1 MKKTFLALGAF
12 LSLGMGGLFHAT
24 NASADS
30 STPVYRLYN
39 PNTGEHFYTGN
50 SYEEKSL
57 SANGWVYEG
66 IGWQAAT
73 SGTSVYRVYNP
84 NAKGGDHYYT
94 MSKYE
99 AQTLV
104 NSGWK
109 WDNNGK
115 AAFFSGGNIN
125 LYVAYNPNA
134 QSGSHN
140 YTTSNFEQSS
150 LLKGGWKYGA
160 VAWKVQGEGHT
171 ITPPPVGRTVYVAGK
186 DSKVYWYSREALI
199 AYGNKIG
206 NPVNQSRIFT
216 MTESQAISSGRH
228 HSLKE

>member
-12 LSLGMGGLFHAT
+12 LSLGIGGLFHAT

-30 STPVYRLYN
+30 STLVYRLYN

-84 NAKGGDHYYT
+84 NAKGGDNYYT

-104 NSGWK
+104 NS
-109 WDNNGK
+109 
-115 AAFFSGGNIN
+115 
-125 LYVAYNPNA
+125 
-134 QSGSHN
+134 
-140 YTTSNFEQSS
+140 
-150 LLKGGWKYGA
+150 GWKYGA

-171 ITPPPVGRTVYVAGK
+171 ITPPPVGITVYVTGK
-186 DSKVYWYSREALI
+186 NSKVYWYSREALI
-199 AYGNKIG
+199 AYGKKIG
-206 NPVNQSRIFT
+206 NPVNQSQIFT